1 MSEDAVC
8 DPEKGELC
16 ILGKRHIAVDV
27 QTLCS
32 YLDSLV
38 GVKVGEVIM
47 HNIEFS
53 LGKMDAAR
61 LRAERPQSSLTEL
74 VEHLT
79 NADRLSGTGI
89 TKVTLPENPQN
100 RILIEVAN
108 PGVKGTAGAA
118 KEFLVA
124 WWAGAFSALYDKEFD
139 VKHVAYDEG
148 KKLLTGAVAAR

>member
-1 MSEDAVC
+1 LSEDAVC
-8 DPEKGELC
+8 YTEKGELR
-16 ILGKRHIAVDV
+16 ILGNRHIAIDA
-27 QTLCS
+27 QALCT

-47 HNIEFS
+47 HNVEFS
-53 LGKMDAAR
+53 LGKMDASR

-79 NADRLSGTGI
+79 TSERLSGSGI
-89 TKVTLPENPQN
+89 TKVLLTENPQN

-139 VKHVAYDEG
+139 VRHVTYDEEG
-148 KKLLTGAVAAR
+148 DLLTGALEAR